1 MKQRKIFAILAMVL
15 VLVLSVAVFAACN
28 PKEDGSGNGGGNDTQ
43 KTVDGTKY
51 CLDSVEGGSSEGGS
65 VDATMDYTLADKED
79 HSKDEYYEQY
89 KALLGDFYKAYV
101 AATAQT
107 DTDARY
113 AAMAIAEAKLL
124 QSATYIPTSSNGGSF
139 GLTRVAPGTVSAALW
154 GLDQDRFHNA
164 VVTTEFIK
172 SADRD
177 ALKALYAQLKGT
189 GTYEAEAKKYLKE
202 HGYTLKDTYSI
213 GYSADPQTWDIHA
226 TYRSADAEAICNLFD
241 GLVEYD
247 NEGRLMSALATSY
260 TVSDDKLTY
269 TFNIR
274 KNVMWV
280 DSDGR
285 ARYEVTAQDWVDGLE
300 RALKKGAT
308 SYLVSGV
315 IKNAAE
321 FVAGEVEMSEVGVK
335 ALDKYTLQYT
345 LEEPCSYFI
354 SMFNYNPLAPLCKA
368 YVDAVGEEVYGT
380 APDKVLSCGPYVVSN
395 YTKDNKIVF
404 SANPLYWAKDSIN
417 VKTLTWVSYAE
428 SKDVTATYND
438 AVKGTIDGA
447 ALNTT
452 TIELAKKAGYEDKIY
467 VTGTDASSFGF
478 FINTNRTAFETIQGY
493 GMKSEQTDA
502 QKALTDKAL
511 KNSNFRMALARAIDK
526 KTYMAQVTG
535 DATAEYSLGN
545 MYTPG
550 SYVQLG
556 KDVTI
561 EINGTATKFA
571 KGTYYGAIV
580 QAQLNADMGEY
591 AMKVWDPTK
600 EGGLGSSSGFDGWYS
615 VDAAKHYLELAIE
628 DLKKQGVE
636 VSESSPVVIDYP
648 YYSGSATRANR
659 AQALKK
665 NLESVFGGKV
675 KVNLVA
681 TEDIY
686 GLYYAGYYAETG
698 TECNYNIYDISG
710 WGPDYKDPKS
720 YLATMVPAGDM
731 IKLLGI
737 Y

>member
-28 PKEDGSGNGGGNDTQ
+28 PKDDGSGNGDDSNKDTTTPENPYHQ
-43 KTVDGTKY
+43 QLINELLY
-51 CLDSVEGGSSEGGS
+51 
-65 VDATMDYTLADKED
+65 DKV
-79 HSKDEYYEQY
+79 
-89 KALLGDFYKAYV
+89 LGDFYSSYYDALQ
-101 AATAQT
+101 AT
-107 DTDARY
+107 DVNERY
-113 AAMAIAEAKLL
+113 ALMAIAEAKLL

-213 GYSADPQTWDIHA
+213 GYSADPKTWDIHA

-247 NEGRLMSALATSY
+247 NEGQPKGALASSWD
-260 TVSDDKLTY
+260 VSEDGLTY
-269 TFNIR
+269 TFHLREGLVWATN
-274 KNVMWV
+274 
-280 DSDGR
+280 DGKKY
-285 ARYEVTAQDWVDGLE
+285 ADLTAQDFVDGLE
-300 RALKKGAT
+300 RALTKGAT
-308 SYLVSGV
+308 GYLVSGV

-321 FVAGEVEMSEVGVK
+321 FAEGKVEMSEVGVK
-335 ALDKYTLQYT
+335 AVDKLTVEYT
-345 LEEPCSYFI
+345 LEAPCTYFL

-368 YVDAVGEEVYGT
+368 YVEAVGEEVYGT
-380 APDKVLSCGPYVVSN
+380 ASDKVLSCGPYVVNN

-404 SANPLYWAKDSIN
+404 TANPLYWNKDKIN
-417 VKTLTWVSYAE
+417 IKTLTWYSYAE
-428 SKDVTATYND
+428 NKDVTATYND

-452 TIELAKKAGYEDKIY
+452 TLESAKKDGYEDKIY
-467 VTGTDASSFGF
+467 VSGTDASSFGF
-478 FINTNRTAFETIQGY
+478 FVNINRTAFETIQSY

-502 QKALTDKAL
+502 QKELANKAL
-511 KNSNFRMALARAIDK
+511 RNSNFRMALARAIDK

-550 SYVQLG
+550 SYVQLSEA
-556 KDVTI
+556 VTVK
-561 EINGTATKFA
+561 INGTDKTFE
-571 KGTYYGAIV
+571 KGTYYGAMV
-580 QAQLNADMGEY
+580 QAQLDADMGEY

-600 EGGLGSSSGFDGWYS
+600 ESGLGSSSGFDGWYS
-615 VDAAKHYLELAIE
+615 LDAAKHYLELAIE

-636 VSESSPVVIDYP
+636 VSESNPVVIDYP
-648 YYSGSATRANR
+648 YYSGLATRANR

-665 NLESVFGGKV
+665 NLESAFGGKL

-681 TEDIY
+681 TEDLY

-710 WGPDYKDPKS
+710 WGPDYQDPAT
-720 YLATMVPAGDM
+720 YLNTMIPGGDM